1 MMTKMVFHYSYKRN
15 NSWISEEQMLKECE
29 LQRRIEGMR
38 KKLIQTASNY
48 GLNSKRTIKISQE
61 LDSLLILIQKKR

>member
-1 MMTKMVFHYSYKRN
+1 M
-15 NSWISEEQMLKECE
+15 
-29 LQRRIEGMR
+29 QRRIEGMR

-48 GLNSKRTIKISQE
+48 GLNNKRTIKISQE

>member
-1 MMTKMVFHYSYKRN
+1 
-15 NSWISEEQMLKECE
+15 MLKECE